1 MHTGISLPEIPP
13 DALSGYRSD
22 RVQADLKPA
31 AAGHVSNHFTG
42 VPVMKKSRIA
52 QRIFRR
58 STPVRA
64 GTVRWIAWLAALG
77 LSVGNPALPVKAEER
92 TEELRGYAAG
102 ETAVSGTDADSISQ
116 MAENGG
122 VHVCKT
128 LRNNGDGTYQ
138 IELESWVSGRTGTEP
153 APTDV
158 VLVMDTSGSMR
169 LPCPGAS
176 DRLEALKA
184 AACTFVDAV
193 TEQNEKAAEDRKSR
207 VALIQYSSADNT
219 GIRMH
224 LTRANEKGAASMKSV
239 IHGMEKGGRTRMDL
253 GMELAEEI
261 MNAEADSGRNRA
273 VVLFTDGVPANED
286 YDGFVMETANRT
298 LAAAKRLKESGI
310 EVFGLSIEQY
320 AKCSPGESMPVY
332 TPHSEA
338 NYVAPLHGIG
348 GVNTSDENAIALENR
363 LMYLVTSNNPHA
375 QDMDTP
381 NALDPSDP
389 GRTRGETRETYYFTA
404 QTSGELSAVF
414 RDLAAQVGMSDSSL
428 GSDAESRDDIL
439 WPFQKSQESRV
450 HAYTSDYLGD
460 GNWGERRDIT
470 DQISITSTESSVRAK
485 GFDYSGNYVSEEPH
499 PGADSNQESA
509 RGKKLILS
517 FSIRPQAIF
526 GGNQIPTNSDTS
538 GIYADSSAGEPEVL
552 YPVPRADLQL
562 RGKIAMTDRRV
573 YVPDAARPEDLVR
586 IPEAFRADGR
596 KNAYVDLHYELT
608 NEQGE
613 RAGTLDVPA
622 GEKME
627 DCGWQWQQEETDLC
641 GTYTL
646 SCRMTPVRGGH
657 FDEKFLKEE
666 GTLHVFHPEILLEDS
681 TQYLGDPSDTVPGD
695 STGEGVTGEHVRS
708 IRWLCG
714 DDTESE
720 EEEEPELGFRIA
732 VPEGLSEEDGQLV
745 IARKQDIPVIIGVYR
760 TNEGTLAD
768 DITEQTEFLHAC
780 SRKNCSYDTAS
791 NGKSGVRYLIHVL
804 ERPMQE
810 KVSLP
815 NTGGEGNL
823 PCIGTA
829 ALLTA
834 AGILT
839 GKRRNRTDQ
848 SPESGRSR
856 RKAAGASAKRKCGKK
871 MKF

>member
-1 MHTGISLPEIPP
+1 MHTGVSLPEIPP
-13 DALSGYRSD
+13 DILSGYRSV

-42 VPVMKKSRIA
+42 VPVMKKSRTA

-64 GTVRWIAWLAALG
+64 GTARWIAWLAVLG
-77 LSVGNPALPVKAEER
+77 LSAGSLALPVKAEER

-116 MAENGG
+116 SAENGG
-122 VHVCKT
+122 IHVCKT
-128 LRNNGDGTYQ
+128 LQDNGDGTYQ
-138 IELESWVSGRTGTEP
+138 IELESWVTGRTGTEP
-153 APTDV
+153 VPTDV

-176 DRLEALKA
+176 NRLEALKT
-184 AACTFVDAV
+184 AACSFVDAV
-193 TEQNEKAAEDRKSR
+193 TEQNEKAAEGRKSR
-207 VALIQYSSADNT
+207 VALVQYSSADNT

-224 LTRANEKGAASMKSV
+224 LTRADEEGASSLKSV

-261 MNAEADSGRNRA
+261 MNTEADSGRSRA
-273 VVLFTDGVPANED
+273 VVLFTDGVPANEE
-286 YDGFVMETANRT
+286 YDGFVMVTANRT
-298 LAAAKRLKESGI
+298 LAAAKRLKESGV

-320 AKCSPGESMPVY
+320 AKCSPGEAMPVY
-332 TPHSEA
+332 TPHDEA
-338 NYVAPLHGIG
+338 NYVAPYHGIG
-348 GVNTSDENAIALENR
+348 GVNTTNENAIALENR

-381 NALDPSDP
+381 NAQDPSDP
-389 GRTRGETRETYYFTA
+389 GKTRGEERETYYFTA
-404 QTSGELSAVF
+404 QTSAELSAVF
-414 RDLAAQVGMSDSSL
+414 RDLAAQVGMSDSAL
-428 GSDAESRDDIL
+428 GPDAEARDDIL
-439 WPFQKSQESRV
+439 WPFQKTQECRV

-460 GNWGERRDIT
+460 GNWGEREEIT
-470 DQISITSTESSVRAK
+470 DNITITSTESSVRAK

-499 PGADSNQESA
+499 PGADPDQESA

-517 FSIRPQAIF
+517 FSIRSQAIF
-526 GGNQIPTNSDTS
+526 GGNQIPTNSDAS
-538 GIYADSSAGEPEVL
+538 GIYVDSLAKEPEVL

-562 RGKIAMTDRRV
+562 RGGIAMTDRRV
-573 YVPDAARPEDLVR
+573 YVPDAARPEDLVC

-608 NEQGE
+608 DEQGE
-613 RAGTLDVPA
+613 TAGTLDVPS
-622 GEKME
+622 GEKLE
-627 DCGWQWQQEETDLC
+627 NCSWQWQREETDSC

-646 SCRMTPVRGGH
+646 SCRITPVRDGH
-657 FDEKFLKEE
+657 FDEKVLKEE

-695 STGEGVTGEHVRS
+695 STGKEMIGEHVRS
-708 IRWLCG
+708 IRWLCR

-720 EEEEPELGFRIA
+720 QEEEPELGFRIA
-732 VPEGLSEEDGQLV
+732 VPEGLSEENGQLV
-745 IARKQDIPVIIGVYR
+745 IAKKQDIPVIVGAYR
-760 TNEGTLAD
+760 IRGGALAD
-768 DITEQTEFLHAC
+768 DITEETDFLHAC
-780 SRKNCSYDTAS
+780 SRKNCGYDTGV
-791 NGKSGVRYLIHVL
+791 NEKSGVRYLIHVL

-815 NTGGEGNL
+815 NTGGKGDL
-823 PCIGTA
+823 PCVGTA
-829 ALLTA
+829 ALLAA

-839 GKRRNRTDQ
+839 GKR
-848 SPESGRSR
+848 
-856 RKAAGASAKRKCGKK
+856 KK
-871 MKF
+871 VNG